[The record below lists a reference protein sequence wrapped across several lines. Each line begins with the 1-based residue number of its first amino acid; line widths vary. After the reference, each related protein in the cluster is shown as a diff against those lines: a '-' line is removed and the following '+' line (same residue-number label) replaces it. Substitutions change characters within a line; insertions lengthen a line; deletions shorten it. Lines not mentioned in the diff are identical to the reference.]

1 MTARYRTLA
10 ASAAL
15 LCVFAQQ
22 ASAAE
27 LVLADGGKSDY
38 QIVAGDA
45 GRLRCLGNAAE
56 RRDVSSRGWSATQPV
71 AIQRWPL
78 RGQGTVRR
86 MPIFSTNASVR
97 AKTSGSS

>member
-56 RRDVSSRGWSATQPV
+56 RRDVSSRGWSAAHPTDLEPCVLPV
-71 AIQRWPL
+71 PRS
-78 RGQGTVRR
+78 GTTVFHAGCRR
-86 MPIFSTNASVR
+86 
-97 AKTSGSS
+97 